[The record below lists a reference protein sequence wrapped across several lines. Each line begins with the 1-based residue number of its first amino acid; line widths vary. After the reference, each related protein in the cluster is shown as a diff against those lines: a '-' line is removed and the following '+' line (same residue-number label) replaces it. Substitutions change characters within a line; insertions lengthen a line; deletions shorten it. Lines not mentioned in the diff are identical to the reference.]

1 MIPMSSPA
9 KLTDTQLGLI
19 SAASQREDRCLV
31 APKNVKG
38 GAA

>member
-1 MIPMSSPA
+1 MSSPA